1 MVEETETSELD
12 SKSTESKNDKT
23 VENNIDSNED
33 NDSGMEKSKTTK
45 FINTDYDDEEFQT
58 MLKLYEKT
66 FNVIKENELVKGKI
80 VAIHGEDVLIDIGS
94 KSDGRVSI
102 NEFSNQEELVV
113 GNEIEIFLEKIEDK
127 EGQLVLSKKKADSIK
142 MWDNIV
148 EAHNKST
155 VVKGKCIRRI
165 KGGFIV
171 DLSGLTAFLPGS
183 QIDTKP
189 IRDYDDYVG
198 KMLDFKVIK
207 INNQIENIIVS
218 HKVLIEESMAGQREE
233 LLKTIKKGLTLDA
246 TVKAITDFGVF
257 VDLGGLDG
265 LIHITDLSW
274 GRINHPSDVVKLD
287 QRIKVYVIEFDEEKQ
302 RVYLGLKQLQP
313 HPWDNI
319 EEKYKIGDNVSGKV
333 VSLTEYGA
341 FIEIEKGIEGL
352 IHISEMSWT
361 QHITNPSQ
369 MVTMGQVV
377 EAQILNI
384 DLENRKLSL
393 GMKQLTPNP
402 WQSLLEKFPVGTKQ
416 KGKVCN
422 ITNFGVF
429 VELEEGVDGL
439 VHISDLS
446 WTKKIL
452 DVNDFV
458 TMGDELEVV
467 ILGVDVANQRIS
479 LGHKQLFDNPWDK
492 LEEKYKIG
500 IETECKI
507 IKPIEKG
514 IIVELPDIVDS
525 FIPASQLAVAQIR
538 NFGEHFKF
546 GDTLKARIIEFDK
559 NNKKIVVSI
568 IEYLKDKE
576 QTEIDEYILKF
587 KLPRKFTIR
596 DIREK
601 TRSFENEQIDFKLE
615 DIIGEDVPPANQP
628 PSVKTFE
635 NKPDTLDKKSI
646 VEKTDAQVETQIQN
660 PVEDKEKPVEEK
672 TDLKSEKKTPEVK
685 TETKDEIIATEIIET
700 KTEESLIIEPDMKKE
715 TGPGVKKEEEP
726 EVKKEEEPEVKKEEK
741 TKVKKEEKTK
751 VKKEEEREIKKEE
764 EPEIKKEEEPEVK
777 TENKT
782 EEKTPD
788 TDKEKK

>member
-1 MVEETETSELD
+1 MEELE
-12 SKSTESKNDKT
+12 KT
-23 VENNIDSNED
+23 NSVTNED
-33 NDSGMEKSKTTK
+33 VKPVVKNMDDDKINVSKY
-45 FINTDYDDEEFQT
+45 ISTDYNDDEFQT

-66 FNVIKENELVKGKI
+66 FNVIKENEVVKGKI

-102 NEFSNQEELVV
+102 NEFSNPEELVV
-113 GNEIEIFLEKIEDK
+113 GNEIEVFLEKIEDK

-142 MWDNIV
+142 MWDRIV
-148 EAHNKST
+148 DAQKNGT
-155 VVKGKCIRRI
+155 IVKGKCLRRI
-165 KGGFIV
+165 KGGFVV
-171 DLSGLTAFLPGS
+171 DLNGLTAFLPGS

-189 IRDYDDYVG
+189 IRDYDEYVG

-233 LLKTIKKGLTLDA
+233 LLKTIKKGMVLKA

-274 GRINHPSDVVKLD
+274 GRINHPSDIVKLD
-287 QRIKVYVIEFDEEKQ
+287 EEIDVYVIEFDEEKK

-319 EEKYKIGDNVSGKV
+319 QSKYKIGDKVAGKV

-369 MVTMGQVV
+369 MVTMGQLV

-384 DLENRKLSL
+384 DFENRKLSL

-402 WQSLLEKFPVGTKQ
+402 WQSLLDKFPVGTKQ

-422 ITNFGVF
+422 ITNFGIF

-458 TMGDELEVV
+458 KVGEEIDVV
-467 ILGVDVANQRIS
+467 ILGIDVANQRIS
-479 LGHKQLFDNPWDK
+479 LGHKQLFENPWDS
-492 LEEKYKIG
+492 LEEKYKVG
-500 IETECKI
+500 VETDCKI
-507 IKPIEKG
+507 VKPIEKG
-514 IIVELPDIVDS
+514 IIVELPDVVDS
-525 FIPASQLAVAQIR
+525 FIPASQLAVAPVR
-538 NFGEHFKF
+538 NFSELFKQGEM
-546 GDTLKARIIEFDK
+546 LKAEIIEFDK
-559 NNKKIVVSI
+559 ANKKIVLSV

-576 QTEIDEYILKF
+576 QSDIDAYIAKF
-587 KLPRKFTIR
+587 KLPRKFTIK
-596 DIREK
+596 DVVEK
-601 TRSFENEQIDFKLE
+601 TRSFEAEQIDFRIE
-615 DIIGEDVPPANQP
+615 DIIGEEIPPMVPPVVPQTP
-628 PSVKTFE
+628 PAEPKVSSPIETQVKPIEE
-635 NKPDTLDKKSI
+635 NK
-646 VEKTDAQVETQIQN
+646 ET
-660 PVEDKEKPVEEK
+660 
-672 TDLKSEKKTPEVK
+672 T
-685 TETKDEIIATEIIET
+685 
-700 KTEESLIIEPDMKKE
+700 KKE
-715 TGPGVKKEEEP
+715 SKEEP
-726 EVKKEEEPEVKKEEK
+726 KE
-741 TKVKKEEKTK
+741 
-751 VKKEEEREIKKEE
+751 
-764 EPEIKKEEEPEVK
+764 
-777 TENKT
+777 
-782 EEKTPD
+782 
-788 TDKEKK
+788 